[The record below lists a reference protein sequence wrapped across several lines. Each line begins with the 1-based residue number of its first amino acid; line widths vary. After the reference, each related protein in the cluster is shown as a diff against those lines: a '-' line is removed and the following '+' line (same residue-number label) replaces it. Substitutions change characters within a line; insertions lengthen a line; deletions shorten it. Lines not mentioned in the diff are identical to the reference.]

1 MSIVKL
7 DEDSSAIYAFVTL
20 MVEISTRGI
29 RLLLWIFFSLNN
41 KPSLNALTQKDS
53 SRGHFSGAS
62 LSGSKPP
69 WSNHCGYIVL
79 SLLAFTNDC
88 QKIANTKLYLGSN
101 TYTVNYFW
109 G

>member
-53 SRGHFSGAS
+53 SRGTFFRCMGVFHEFFLVHTS
-62 LSGSKPP
+62 L
-69 WSNHCGYIVL
+69 V
-79 SLLAFTNDC
+79 
-88 QKIANTKLYLGSN
+88 
-101 TYTVNYFW
+101 
-109 G
+109 

>member
-20 MVEISTRGI
+20 VVEISTRGI

-53 SRGHFSGAS
+53 SGGTLFRCRLCFMKAFLLHTS
-62 LSGSKPP
+62 LVK
-69 WSNHCGYIVL
+69 
-79 SLLAFTNDC
+79 SLWD
-88 QKIANTKLYLGSN
+88 
-101 TYTVNYFW
+101 
-109 G
+109 

>member
-20 MVEISTRGI
+20 VVEISTRGI

-53 SRGHFSGAS
+53 SREIILKVIYLRLQVRVSERIKAAKTRSTG
-62 LSGSKPP
+62 
-69 WSNHCGYIVL
+69 
-79 SLLAFTNDC
+79 
-88 QKIANTKLYLGSN
+88 QKLGIW
-101 TYTVNYFW
+101 V
-109 G
+109 

>member
-20 MVEISTRGI
+20 VVEISTRGI

-53 SRGHFSGAS
+53 SRGTIFRCMGVFHES
-62 LSGSKPP
+62 LSGT
-69 WSNHCGYIVL
+69 Y
-79 SLLAFTNDC
+79 LLGLIIMGLLD
-88 QKIANTKLYLGSN
+88 
-101 TYTVNYFW
+101 YFC
-109 G
+109 